1 MAILDSNFLANPGFV
16 IKNEG
21 NGQIITLDLA
31 PRTTTSGTTVTQTGW
46 ADVIFMES
54 VSLQTPFAVSPAV
67 EDEIYG
73 AGNNP
78 YGGKKAGIER
88 FLNFVK
94 HNPIHIKK
102 INLRAT
108 DGNTL
113 PSQIVIL
120 TPNVFTGVMDR
131 QIVDVS
137 SRKNAYQYQNDII
150 TLDDLDLFVG
160 RDSIIRF
167 TSAFTRVNWQSG
179 DPGTQQE
186 YTNRSSAPLY
196 VDITVDYYIS
206 LEKGLVNNVQLMNTA
221 SGSVINAA
229 QEVQNAQA
237 LSNPNTITIPADV
250 AVSETGLQ
258 NAQLAQTLAFPMRT
272 GGVVQQQK
280 IRR

>member
-1 MAILDSNFLANPGFV
+1 MGLLDSNFLANPGFV

-21 NGQIITLDLA
+21 NGQVITLDLA

-46 ADVIFMES
+46 ADVIFMEN
-54 VSLQTPFAVSPAV
+54 VSLQTPYAVSPSV

-150 TLDDLDLFVG
+150 TLDDLDLYVG

-167 TSAFTRVNWQSG
+167 TSAFTRVNWQTG

-250 AVSETGLQ
+250 AVSETGLR
-258 NAQLAQTLAFPMRT
+258 NAQMAQTLAFPMR
-272 GGVVQQQK
+272 GGSVIQTK
-280 IRR
+280 RLR

>member
-21 NGQIITLDLA
+21 NGQVITMELA

-54 VSLQTPFAVSPAV
+54 VSLQTPYAVSPAV

-120 TPNVFTGVMDR
+120 TPNPFTGVMDR
-131 QIVDVS
+131 QIIDVS

-179 DPGTQQE
+179 DPGTQAE
-186 YTNRSSAPLY
+186 YTVRSSSPLY

-206 LEKGLVNNVQLMNTA
+206 LEKGLVNNVQLMKTA

-258 NAQLAQTLAFPMRT
+258 NVQLAQTLAFPMRT

-280 IRR
+280 MRR

>member
-21 NGQIITLDLA
+21 NGQVITLDLA

-46 ADVIFMES
+46 ADVIFMEN
-54 VSLQTPFAVSPAV
+54 VSLQTPYAVSPSV

-150 TLDDLDLFVG
+150 TLDDLDLYVG

-206 LEKGLVNNVQLMNTA
+206 LEKGLVNNVQLMNTV

-237 LSNPNTITIPADV
+237 LNNPSTLTIPADV

-258 NAQLAQTLAFPMRT
+258 NAQLAQQLVFPMRG